1 MDRFHLPLL
10 LKSALVPLLLAGC
23 NFPGEMPGPL
33 PTEQVPTAIAM
44 TLAAQGITLQP
55 APPSPASVETT
66 APTDLPETTPTET
79 RTPTHTPI
87 DTPTAAVYPG
97 GAEAPPPEGIPPGTV
112 QFLSPGPGS
121 LVTSPFLL
129 RASLRPGPSATVRV
143 ELLGEDGRLLMREVK
158 AYDLPLSQG
167 VLIGQEITFAI
178 SAVAET
184 ARLQLIVEDE
194 YNRLA
199 AVASLDLL
207 LLSLGD
213 PDLAQAGDGLENI
226 VINAP
231 RENALIQGGVVRV
244 SGLARLRSAQP
255 LLIELRDRD
264 GRIVG
269 TRQAAVTPIPG
280 SSYGAFEIDVPYT
293 VANTTRVRL
302 AVWEPGVE
310 IPGIVH
316 LSSREIVLS
325 P

>member
-1 MDRFHLPLL
+1 M
-10 LKSALVPLLLAGC
+10 
-23 NFPGEMPGPL
+23 
-33 PTEQVPTAIAM
+33 
-44 TLAAQGITLQP
+44 
-55 APPSPASVETT
+55 
-66 APTDLPETTPTET
+66 
-79 RTPTHTPI
+79 
-87 DTPTAAVYPG
+87 
-97 GAEAPPPEGIPPGTV
+97 
-112 QFLSPGPGS
+112 
-121 LVTSPFLL
+121 
-129 RASLRPGPSATVRV
+129 RPGPNATVRV

-158 AYDLPLSQG
+158 AYDLPRDQG

-178 SAVAET
+178 TAVAET
-184 ARLQLIVEDE
+184 ARLQLVVEDE

-207 LLSLGD
+207 LLALGE

-226 VINAP
+226 VIDAP

-244 SGLARLRSAQP
+244 SGLARMRSAQP

-264 GRIVG
+264 GKIVG
-269 TRQAAVTPIPG
+269 TRQVAVTPIPG
-280 SSYGAFEIDVPYT
+280 SSYGTFEIDVLYT

-302 AVWEPGVE
+302 AIWEPGVE

>member
-1 MDRFHLPLL
+1 MVSLL
-10 LKSALVPLLLAGC
+10 LSGC
-23 NFPGEMPGPL
+23 NFPGELPGPL

-44 TLAAQGITLQP
+44 TLAAQGITPQP
-55 APPSPASVETT
+55 ALPSPASVETA
-66 APTDLPETTPTET
+66 APTDLPETGPTET
-79 RTPTHTPI
+79 RAPSPAPSNTPS
-87 DTPTAAVYPG
+87 AAVIPESTEG
-97 GAEAPPPEGIPPGTV
+97 SPPEGIPPGTI
-112 QFLSPGPGS
+112 QFLGPGPGS

-129 RASLRPGPSATVRV
+129 RASLRPGPNATVRV

-158 AYDLPLSQG
+158 AYDLQQNQG
-167 VLIGQEITFAI
+167 VLMGLEITFAI

-184 ARLQLIVEDE
+184 ARLQLVIEDE
-194 YNRLA
+194 YSRLA

-213 PDLAQAGDGLENI
+213 SDLAQAGDGLENI

-231 RENALIQGGVVRV
+231 REDALIQGGVVRV

>member
-1 MDRFHLPLL
+1 
-10 LKSALVPLLLAGC
+10 
-23 NFPGEMPGPL
+23 
-33 PTEQVPTAIAM
+33 M
-44 TLAAQGITLQP
+44 TLAAQGITPQP
-55 APPSPASVETT
+55 AFPSPAGVET
-66 APTDLPETTPTET
+66 AVPTDFPEISPTET
-79 RTPTHTPI
+79 RPPTPTPN
-87 DTPTAAVYPG
+87 DAPTAAVFPG
-97 GAEAPPPEGIPPGTV
+97 GTAASPPEGIPSGTI

-129 RASLRPGPSATVRV
+129 RASLRPGPNATVRV

-158 AYDLPLSQG
+158 AYDLPRDQG

-178 SAVAET
+178 TAVAET
-184 ARLQLIVEDE
+184 ARLQLVVEDE

-207 LLSLGD
+207 LLALGE

-226 VINAP
+226 VIDAP

-244 SGLARLRSAQP
+244 SGLARMRSAQP

-264 GRIVG
+264 GKIVG
-269 TRQAAVTPIPG
+269 TRQVAVTPIPG
-280 SSYGAFEIDVPYT
+280 SSYGTFEIDVLYT

-302 AVWEPGVE
+302 AIWEPGVE